1 MTNSKSLKIGLATGV
16 LALLVAVV
24 GTSAHAWGFSHQN
37 RITFSQPVSLPG
49 VSLAPGEYSFDVASP
64 TALDVVVVRN
74 QRTGK
79 VLYMGFTNTVERPR
93 NMSRNAPIAFGEA
106 PADAPRPISTWY
118 EIGNTTG
125 HQFLYR

>member
-1 MTNSKSLKIGLATGV
+1 MTNSKSLKIAVATGA
-16 LALLVAVV
+16 LALLVAAS
-24 GTSAHAWGFSHQN
+24 GHALGFNHEN
-37 RITFSQPVSLPG
+37 RLTFSQPVALPG
-49 VSLAPGEYSFDVASP
+49 VVLPAGAYSFDVVSP

-74 QRTGK
+74 QRSGR

-93 NMSRNAPIAFGEA
+93 NMSKNAPIAFGEA

-118 EIGNTTG
+118 EIGNSTG